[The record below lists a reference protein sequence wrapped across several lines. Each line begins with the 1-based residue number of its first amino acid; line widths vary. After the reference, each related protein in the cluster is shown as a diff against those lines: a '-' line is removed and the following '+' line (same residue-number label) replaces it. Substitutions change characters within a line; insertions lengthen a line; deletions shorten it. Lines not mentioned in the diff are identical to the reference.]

1 LRGSAISQDATE
13 FWNALPFTESPHYFG
28 HQIAL
33 TVVLLVALARLL
45 DPAKLRQLLQAANP
59 VWLTVGFLILTA
71 QQIISAERWRLVAVA
86 LSAPQYRMWFY
97 LFWQGLSML
106 CSMVLPSIIGADLVR
121 TYALSGRTPIGMV
134 VRIVLIDRALGLLA
148 LATLVIV
155 SVLVLPGFFSAQ
167 PLLLLSVAI
176 AVCGPATY
184 LALTR
189 LVPRL
194 RGTQRLVLAAR
205 ELGLDLRRTVEGKG
219 SARVILISLSLHLLS
234 VFRFS
239 CAWKCDRHARSRLRA
254 LPGNCV
260 LRPSGDD
267 HTDLH
272 WWLGIRESAL
282 VIGFGLVSVEPE
294 RAFTLSAT
302 FGLLVMLSSAVVA
315 LLGTPTFFQKP
326 IDDPVDAR

>member
-1 LRGSAISQDATE
+1 MRFLSPKVLIISVI
-13 FWNALPFTESPHYFG
+13 
-28 HQIAL
+28 QIAL

-184 LALTR
+184 LVLTR

-205 ELGLDLRRTVEGKG
+205 ELGLDLKRTVEGKG
-219 SARVILISLSLHLLS
+219 SPRVILISLSLHLLS
-234 VFRFS
+234 VFAFLALGNAIGMPEVDFVHYLAIVS
-239 CAWKCDRHARSRLRA
+239 CALLVTIIPISIGGW
-254 LPGNCV
+254 
-260 LRPSGDD
+260 
-267 HTDLH
+267 
-272 WWLGIRESAL
+272 GIRESAL

>member
-1 LRGSAISQDATE
+1 MRFLLPKILIISVI
-13 FWNALPFTESPHYFG
+13 
-28 HQIAL
+28 QITL

-234 VFRFS
+234 VFAFLALGNAIGMPEVDFVHYLAIVS
-239 CAWKCDRHARSRLRA
+239 CALLVTIIPISIGGW
-254 LPGNCV
+254 
-260 LRPSGDD
+260 
-267 HTDLH
+267 
-272 WWLGIRESAL
+272 GIRESAL

>member
-1 LRGSAISQDATE
+1 MRFLSPKVLIISVI
-13 FWNALPFTESPHYFG
+13 
-28 HQIAL
+28 QIAL

-106 CSMVLPSIIGADLVR
+106 CAMVLPSIIGADLVR
-121 TYALSGRTPIGMV
+121 TYALSGRTPIGTV

-148 LATLVIV
+148 LATLVMV

-184 LALTR
+184 LVLTR

-205 ELGLDLRRTVEGKG
+205 ELGLDLKRTVEGKG
-219 SARVILISLSLHLLS
+219 STRVILISLSLHLLS
-234 VFRFS
+234 VFAFLALGNAIGMPEVDFVHYLAIVS
-239 CAWKCDRHARSRLRA
+239 CALLVTIIPISIGGW
-254 LPGNCV
+254 
-260 LRPSGDD
+260 
-267 HTDLH
+267 
-272 WWLGIRESAL
+272 GIRESAL

-326 IDDPVDAR
+326 IEDPVDAR

>member
-1 LRGSAISQDATE
+1 MRFLSPKVLIISAI
-13 FWNALPFTESPHYFG
+13 
-28 HQIAL
+28 QIAL
-33 TVVLLVALARLL
+33 TVVLLVALARVL

-59 VWLTVGFLILTA
+59 VWLTVGFIILTA
-71 QQIISAERWRLVAVA
+71 QQIISAERWRLVVVA

-106 CSMVLPSIIGADLVR
+106 CAMVLPSIIGADLVR
-121 TYALSGRTPIGMV
+121 TYALSGCTPIGTV

-148 LATLVIV
+148 LATLVMV

-184 LALTR
+184 LVLTR

-205 ELGLDLRRTVEGKG
+205 ELGLDLKRTVEGKG
-219 SARVILISLSLHLLS
+219 STRVILISLSLHLLS
-234 VFRFS
+234 VFAFLALGNAIGMPEVDFVHYLAIVS
-239 CAWKCDRHARSRLRA
+239 CALLVTIIPISIGGW
-254 LPGNCV
+254 
-260 LRPSGDD
+260 
-267 HTDLH
+267 
-272 WWLGIRESAL
+272 GIRESAL

-326 IDDPVDAR
+326 IEDPVDAR

>member
-1 LRGSAISQDATE
+1 MRFLSPKVLIISVI
-13 FWNALPFTESPHYFG
+13 
-28 HQIAL
+28 QIAL
-33 TVVLLVALARLL
+33 TVVFLVALARLL

-59 VWLTVGFLILTA
+59 VWLTVGFVILIA
-71 QQIISAERWRLVAVA
+71 QQIISAERWRLVVVA

-121 TYALSGRTPIGMV
+121 TYALSGCTPIGTV

-155 SVLVLPGFFSAQ
+155 SVLILPRFFIAQ

-176 AVCGPATY
+176 AICGPATY
-184 LALTR
+184 LVLTR

-194 RGTQRLVLAAR
+194 KGSHRLVLAAR
-205 ELGLDLRRTVEGKG
+205 ELGLDLKRTVEGKG

-234 VFRFS
+234 VFAFLALGNAIGMPEVDFVHYLAIVS
-239 CAWKCDRHARSRLRA
+239 CALLVTIIPISIGGW
-254 LPGNCV
+254 
-260 LRPSGDD
+260 
-267 HTDLH
+267 
-272 WWLGIRESAL
+272 GIRESAL

-315 LLGTPTFFQKP
+315 LIGIPTFFQKP
-326 IDDPVDAR
+326 IEDLVDTR

>member
-1 LRGSAISQDATE
+1 MRFLSPKVLIISVI
-13 FWNALPFTESPHYFG
+13 
-28 HQIAL
+28 QIAL

-184 LALTR
+184 LVLTR

-205 ELGLDLRRTVEGKG
+205 ELGLDLKRTVEGKG

-234 VFRFS
+234 VFAFLALGNAIGMPEVDFVHYLAIVS
-239 CAWKCDRHARSRLRA
+239 CALLVTIIPISIGGW
-254 LPGNCV
+254 
-260 LRPSGDD
+260 
-267 HTDLH
+267 
-272 WWLGIRESAL
+272 GIRESAL

-326 IDDPVDAR
+326 IPVDAR

>member
-1 LRGSAISQDATE
+1 MRFLSPKVLIISVI
-13 FWNALPFTESPHYFG
+13 
-28 HQIAL
+28 QIAL

-121 TYALSGRTPIGMV
+121 TYALSGRTPIGTV

-148 LATLVIV
+148 LATLVMV

-184 LALTR
+184 LVLTR

-205 ELGLDLRRTVEGKG
+205 ELGLDLKRTVEGKG
-219 SARVILISLSLHLLS
+219 STRVILISLSLHLLS
-234 VFRFS
+234 VFAFLALGNAIGMPEVDFVHYLAIVS
-239 CAWKCDRHARSRLRA
+239 CALLVTIIPISIGGW
-254 LPGNCV
+254 
-260 LRPSGDD
+260 
-267 HTDLH
+267 
-272 WWLGIRESAL
+272 GIRESAL

-326 IDDPVDAR
+326 IEDPVDAR

>member
-1 LRGSAISQDATE
+1 MRFLSPKVLIISVI
-13 FWNALPFTESPHYFG
+13 
-28 HQIAL
+28 QIAL

-121 TYALSGRTPIGMV
+121 TYALSGRTPIGTV

-234 VFRFS
+234 VFAFLALGNAIGMPEVDFVHYLAIVS
-239 CAWKCDRHARSRLRA
+239 CALLVTIIPISIGGW
-254 LPGNCV
+254 
-260 LRPSGDD
+260 
-267 HTDLH
+267 
-272 WWLGIRESAL
+272 GIRESAL

>member
-1 LRGSAISQDATE
+1 MRFLTPKVLIISVV
-13 FWNALPFTESPHYFG
+13 
-28 HQIAL
+28 QIAL
-33 TVVLLVALARLL
+33 TLILLVALVRLL

-59 VWLTVGFLILTA
+59 VWLTVGFVILVT
-71 QQIISAERWRLVAVA
+71 QQIISAERWRLVVVA
-86 LSAPQYRMWFY
+86 LSAPQYRMSFY

-121 TYALSGRTPIGMV
+121 TYALSGRTPIGTV

-155 SVLVLPGFFSAQ
+155 SVLILPRFFVGQ

-184 LALTR
+184 LVLTR
-189 LVPRL
+189 LVPNL
-194 RGTQRLVLAAR
+194 KGSQRLILAAR
-205 ELGLDLRRTVEGKG
+205 QLGLDLRRTVEGAG

-234 VFRFS
+234 VFAFLALGNAIGMPEVDVVHYLAIVS
-239 CAWKCDRHARSRLRA
+239 CALLVTIIPISIGGW
-254 LPGNCV
+254 
-260 LRPSGDD
+260 
-267 HTDLH
+267 
-272 WWLGIRESAL
+272 GIRETAL
-282 VIGFGLVSVEPE
+282 VIGFGLLSVEPE

-315 LLGTPTFFQKP
+315 LIGIPTFFQKP
-326 IDDPVDAR
+326 IEGLVDTR

>member
-1 LRGSAISQDATE
+1 MRFLSPKVLIISAI
-13 FWNALPFTESPHYFG
+13 
-28 HQIAL
+28 QIAL
-33 TVVLLVALARLL
+33 TVVLLVALARVL

-59 VWLTVGFLILTA
+59 VWLTVGFIILTA
-71 QQIISAERWRLVAVA
+71 QQIISAERWRLVVVA

-121 TYALSGRTPIGMV
+121 TYALSGRTPIGTV

-184 LALTR
+184 LVLTR

-205 ELGLDLRRTVEGKG
+205 ELGLDLKRTVEGKG
-219 SARVILISLSLHLLS
+219 STRVILISLSLHLLS
-234 VFRFS
+234 VFAFLALGNAIGMPEVDFVHYLAIVS
-239 CAWKCDRHARSRLRA
+239 CALLVTIIPISIGGW
-254 LPGNCV
+254 
-260 LRPSGDD
+260 
-267 HTDLH
+267 
-272 WWLGIRESAL
+272 GIRESAL

-294 RAFTLSAT
+294 RAYTLSAT

-326 IDDPVDAR
+326 IEDPVDAR

>member
-1 LRGSAISQDATE
+1 MRFLSPKVLIISAI
-13 FWNALPFTESPHYFG
+13 
-28 HQIAL
+28 QIAL
-33 TVVLLVALARLL
+33 TVVLLVALARVL

-59 VWLTVGFLILTA
+59 VWLTVGFIILTA

-121 TYALSGRTPIGMV
+121 TYALSGRTPIGTV

-148 LATLVIV
+148 LATLVMV

-184 LALTR
+184 LVLTR

-205 ELGLDLRRTVEGKG
+205 ELGLDLKRTVEGKG
-219 SARVILISLSLHLLS
+219 STRVILISLSLHLLS
-234 VFRFS
+234 VFAFLALGNAIGMPEVDFVHYLAIVS
-239 CAWKCDRHARSRLRA
+239 CALLVTIIPISIGGW
-254 LPGNCV
+254 
-260 LRPSGDD
+260 
-267 HTDLH
+267 
-272 WWLGIRESAL
+272 GIRESAL

>member
-1 LRGSAISQDATE
+1 MRFLSPKVLIISVI
-13 FWNALPFTESPHYFG
+13 
-28 HQIAL
+28 QIAL
-33 TVVLLVALARLL
+33 TVVLLVALARVL

-59 VWLTVGFLILTA
+59 VWLTVGFIILTA
-71 QQIISAERWRLVAVA
+71 QQIISAERWRLVVVA

-121 TYALSGRTPIGMV
+121 TYALSGRTPIGTV

-148 LATLVIV
+148 LATLVMV

-184 LALTR
+184 LVLTR

-205 ELGLDLRRTVEGKG
+205 ELGLDLKRTVEGKG
-219 SARVILISLSLHLLS
+219 STRVILISLSLHLLS
-234 VFRFS
+234 VFAFLALGNAIGMPEVDFVHYLAIVS
-239 CAWKCDRHARSRLRA
+239 CALLVTIIPISIGGW
-254 LPGNCV
+254 
-260 LRPSGDD
+260 
-267 HTDLH
+267 
-272 WWLGIRESAL
+272 GIRESAL

-326 IDDPVDAR
+326 IPVDAR

>member
-1 LRGSAISQDATE
+1 MRFLSPKVLIISVI
-13 FWNALPFTESPHYFG
+13 
-28 HQIAL
+28 QIAL

-121 TYALSGRTPIGMV
+121 TYALSGRTPIGTV

-184 LALTR
+184 PALTR

-234 VFRFS
+234 VFAFLALGNAIGMPEVDFVHYLAIVS
-239 CAWKCDRHARSRLRA
+239 CALLVTIIPISIGGW
-254 LPGNCV
+254 
-260 LRPSGDD
+260 
-267 HTDLH
+267 
-272 WWLGIRESAL
+272 GIRESAL

>member
-1 LRGSAISQDATE
+1 MRFLSPKVLIISAI
-13 FWNALPFTESPHYFG
+13 
-28 HQIAL
+28 QIAL
-33 TVVLLVALARLL
+33 TVILLVALARLL

-59 VWLTVGFLILTA
+59 VWLTVGFIILTA
-71 QQIISAERWRLVAVA
+71 QQIISAERWRLVVVA

-121 TYALSGRTPIGMV
+121 TYALSGRTPIGTV

-148 LATLVIV
+148 LATLVLV
-155 SVLVLPGFFSAQ
+155 SVLILPRFFNAQ

-176 AVCGPATY
+176 AICGPATY
-184 LALTR
+184 LVLTR

-194 RGTQRLVLAAR
+194 KGSHRLVLAAR
-205 ELGLDLRRTVEGKG
+205 ELGLDLKRTVEGKG
-219 SARVILISLSLHLLS
+219 STRVILISLSLHLLS
-234 VFRFS
+234 VFAFLALGNAIGMPEVDFVHYLAIVS
-239 CAWKCDRHARSRLRA
+239 CALLVTIIPISIGGW
-254 LPGNCV
+254 
-260 LRPSGDD
+260 
-267 HTDLH
+267 
-272 WWLGIRESAL
+272 GIRESAL

-315 LLGTPTFFQKP
+315 LLGIPTFFRKP
-326 IDDPVDAR
+326 IEDLVDAE

>member
-1 LRGSAISQDATE
+1 MRFLTPKVLIISVV
-13 FWNALPFTESPHYFG
+13 
-28 HQIAL
+28 QIAL
-33 TVVLLVALARLL
+33 TLILLVALVRLL

-59 VWLTVGFLILTA
+59 VWLTVGFVILVT
-71 QQIISAERWRLVAVA
+71 QQIISAERWRLVVVA
-86 LSAPQYRMWFY
+86 LSAPQYRMSFY

-121 TYALSGRTPIGMV
+121 TYALSGRTPIGTV

-155 SVLVLPGFFSAQ
+155 SVLILPRFFAGQ

-184 LALTR
+184 LILTR
-189 LVPRL
+189 LVPNL
-194 RGTQRLVLAAR
+194 KGSQRLVLAAR
-205 ELGLDLRRTVEGKG
+205 QLGLDLRRTVEGAG

-234 VFRFS
+234 VFAFLALGNAIGMPEVDLVHYLAIVS
-239 CAWKCDRHARSRLRA
+239 CALLVTIIPISIGGW
-254 LPGNCV
+254 
-260 LRPSGDD
+260 
-267 HTDLH
+267 
-272 WWLGIRESAL
+272 GIRESAL
-282 VIGFGLVSVEPE
+282 VIGFGLLSVEPE

-315 LLGTPTFFQKP
+315 LLGIPTFFQKP
-326 IDDPVDAR
+326 IEDLVDTR

>member
-1 LRGSAISQDATE
+1 MRFLSPKVLIISAI
-13 FWNALPFTESPHYFG
+13 
-28 HQIAL
+28 QIAL
-33 TVVLLVALARLL
+33 TVVLLVALARVL

-59 VWLTVGFLILTA
+59 VWLTVGFIILTA
-71 QQIISAERWRLVAVA
+71 QQIISAERWRLVVVA

-106 CSMVLPSIIGADLVR
+106 CGMVLPSIIGADLVR
-121 TYALSGRTPIGMV
+121 TYALSGRTPIGPV

-148 LATLVIV
+148 LATLVMV

-184 LALTR
+184 LVLTR

-205 ELGLDLRRTVEGKG
+205 ELGLDLKRTVEGKG
-219 SARVILISLSLHLLS
+219 STRVILISLSLHLLS
-234 VFRFS
+234 VFAFLALGNAIGMPEVDFVHYLAIVS
-239 CAWKCDRHARSRLRA
+239 CALLVTIIPISIGGW
-254 LPGNCV
+254 
-260 LRPSGDD
+260 
-267 HTDLH
+267 
-272 WWLGIRESAL
+272 GIRESAL

-326 IDDPVDAR
+326 IEDPVDAR

>member
-1 LRGSAISQDATE
+1 MRFLSPKVLIISVI
-13 FWNALPFTESPHYFG
+13 
-28 HQIAL
+28 QIAL

-106 CSMVLPSIIGADLVR
+106 CAMVLPSIIGADLVR
-121 TYALSGRTPIGMV
+121 TYALSGRTPIGTV

-234 VFRFS
+234 VFAFLALGNAIGMPEVDFVHYLAIVS
-239 CAWKCDRHARSRLRA
+239 CALLVTIIPISIGGW
-254 LPGNCV
+254 
-260 LRPSGDD
+260 
-267 HTDLH
+267 
-272 WWLGIRESAL
+272 GIRESAL

-326 IDDPVDAR
+326 IEDPVDAR

>member
-1 LRGSAISQDATE
+1 MRFLSPKVLIISVI
-13 FWNALPFTESPHYFG
+13 
-28 HQIAL
+28 QIAL

-234 VFRFS
+234 VFAFLALGNAIGMPEVDFVHYLAIVS
-239 CAWKCDRHARSRLRA
+239 CALLVTIIPISIGGW
-254 LPGNCV
+254 
-260 LRPSGDD
+260 
-267 HTDLH
+267 
-272 WWLGIRESAL
+272 GIRESAL

-294 RAFTLSAT
+294 GAFTLSAT

>member
-1 LRGSAISQDATE
+1 MRFLSPKILIISVI
-13 FWNALPFTESPHYFG
+13 
-28 HQIAL
+28 QITL

-106 CSMVLPSIIGADLVR
+106 CAMVLPSIIGADLVR
-121 TYALSGRTPIGMV
+121 TYALSGRTPIGTV

-148 LATLVIV
+148 LATLVMV

-205 ELGLDLRRTVEGKG
+205 ELGLELKRTVEGKG
-219 SARVILISLSLHLLS
+219 STRVILISLSLHLLS
-234 VFRFS
+234 VFAFLALGNAIGMPEVDFVHYLAIVS
-239 CAWKCDRHARSRLRA
+239 CALLVTIIPISIGGW
-254 LPGNCV
+254 
-260 LRPSGDD
+260 
-267 HTDLH
+267 
-272 WWLGIRESAL
+272 GIRESAL

-326 IDDPVDAR
+326 IEDPVDAR

>member
-1 LRGSAISQDATE
+1 MRFLSPKVLIISVI
-13 FWNALPFTESPHYFG
+13 
-28 HQIAL
+28 QIAL

-59 VWLTVGFLILTA
+59 VWLTVGIVILTA

-121 TYALSGRTPIGMV
+121 TYALSGRTPIGTV

-184 LALTR
+184 LVLTR
-189 LVPRL
+189 LVPGL

-205 ELGLDLRRTVEGKG
+205 ELGLDLKRTVEGKG
-219 SARVILISLSLHLLS
+219 STRVILISLSLHLLS
-234 VFRFS
+234 VFAFLALGNAIGMPEVDFVHYLAIVS
-239 CAWKCDRHARSRLRA
+239 CALLVTIIPISIGGW
-254 LPGNCV
+254 
-260 LRPSGDD
+260 
-267 HTDLH
+267 
-272 WWLGIRESAL
+272 GIRESAL

-326 IDDPVDAR
+326 IEDPVDAR

>member
-1 LRGSAISQDATE
+1 MRFLSPKVLIISAI
-13 FWNALPFTESPHYFG
+13 
-28 HQIAL
+28 QIAL

-59 VWLTVGFLILTA
+59 VWLTVGIVILTA

-106 CSMVLPSIIGADLVR
+106 CAMVLPSIIGADLVR

-205 ELGLDLRRTVEGKG
+205 ELGLDLKRTVEGKG
-219 SARVILISLSLHLLS
+219 STRVILISLSLHLLS
-234 VFRFS
+234 VFAFLALGNAIGMPEVDFVHYLAIVS
-239 CAWKCDRHARSRLRA
+239 CALLVTIIPISIGGW
-254 LPGNCV
+254 
-260 LRPSGDD
+260 
-267 HTDLH
+267 
-272 WWLGIRESAL
+272 GIRESAL

>member
-1 LRGSAISQDATE
+1 MRFLSPKVLIISAI
-13 FWNALPFTESPHYFG
+13 
-28 HQIAL
+28 QIAL
-33 TVVLLVALARLL
+33 TVVLLVALARVL

-59 VWLTVGFLILTA
+59 VWLTVGFIILTA
-71 QQIISAERWRLVAVA
+71 QQIISAERWRLVVVA

-106 CSMVLPSIIGADLVR
+106 CAMVLPSSIGADLVR
-121 TYALSGRTPIGMV
+121 TYALSGRTPIGTV

-148 LATLVIV
+148 LATLVMV

-184 LALTR
+184 LVLTR

-205 ELGLDLRRTVEGKG
+205 ELGLDLKRTVEGKG
-219 SARVILISLSLHLLS
+219 STRVILISLSLHLLS
-234 VFRFS
+234 VFAFLALGNAIGMPEVDFVHYLAIVS
-239 CAWKCDRHARSRLRA
+239 CALLVTIIPISIGGW
-254 LPGNCV
+254 
-260 LRPSGDD
+260 
-267 HTDLH
+267 
-272 WWLGIRESAL
+272 GIRESAL

-326 IDDPVDAR
+326 IEDPVDAR

>member
-1 LRGSAISQDATE
+1 MRFLSPKVLIISVI
-13 FWNALPFTESPHYFG
+13 
-28 HQIAL
+28 QIAL

-155 SVLVLPGFFSAQ
+155 SVIVLPGFFSAQ

-176 AVCGPATY
+176 AICGPATY
-184 LALTR
+184 LVLTR

-194 RGTQRLVLAAR
+194 KGTQRLVLAAR
-205 ELGLDLRRTVEGKG
+205 ELGLDLKRTVEGKG

-234 VFRFS
+234 VFAFLALGNAIGMPEVDFVHYLAIVS
-239 CAWKCDRHARSRLRA
+239 CALLVTIIPISIGGW
-254 LPGNCV
+254 
-260 LRPSGDD
+260 
-267 HTDLH
+267 
-272 WWLGIRESAL
+272 GIRESAL

-326 IDDPVDAR
+326 IEDPVDAR

>member
-1 LRGSAISQDATE
+1 MRFLSPKVLIISAI
-13 FWNALPFTESPHYFG
+13 
-28 HQIAL
+28 QIAL
-33 TVVLLVALARLL
+33 TVVLLVALARVL

-59 VWLTVGFLILTA
+59 VWLTVGFIILTA
-71 QQIISAERWRLVAVA
+71 QQIISAERWRLVVVA

-106 CSMVLPSIIGADLVR
+106 CGMVLPSIIGADLVR
-121 TYALSGRTPIGMV
+121 TYALSGRTPIGTV

-184 LALTR
+184 LVLTR

-205 ELGLDLRRTVEGKG
+205 ELGLDLKRTVEGKG
-219 SARVILISLSLHLLS
+219 STRVILISLSLHLLS
-234 VFRFS
+234 VFAFLALGNAIGMPEVDFVHYLAIVS
-239 CAWKCDRHARSRLRA
+239 CALLVTIIPISIGGW
-254 LPGNCV
+254 
-260 LRPSGDD
+260 
-267 HTDLH
+267 
-272 WWLGIRESAL
+272 GIRESAL

-326 IDDPVDAR
+326 IEDPVDAR

>member
-1 LRGSAISQDATE
+1 MRFLSPKVLIISVI
-13 FWNALPFTESPHYFG
+13 
-28 HQIAL
+28 QIAL

-121 TYALSGRTPIGMV
+121 TYALSGRTPIGTV

-184 LALTR
+184 LVLTR

-205 ELGLDLRRTVEGKG
+205 ELGLDLKRTVEGKG
-219 SARVILISLSLHLLS
+219 STRVILISLSLHLLS
-234 VFRFS
+234 VFAFLALGNAIGMPEVDFVHYLAIVS
-239 CAWKCDRHARSRLRA
+239 CALLVTIIPISIGGW
-254 LPGNCV
+254 
-260 LRPSGDD
+260 
-267 HTDLH
+267 
-272 WWLGIRESAL
+272 GIRESAL

-326 IDDPVDAR
+326 IDDPVNAR